1 MVVDLRRLA
10 LLLGIPAE
18 FLFEPFGHPINSRE
32 NVVRHMV
39 GKQKQGTG
47 EIPLPVDG
55 DETPGDS
62 VPTHR
67 RLRAELFLYGY
78 GISTKDHVPYRHA
91 AVPRIEVDDLVE
103 RRDGI
108 PERLQ
113 VAFSRDLLPP
123 ASPLEVVDDDV

>member
-1 MVVDLRRLA
+1 MVVDLCRLA
-10 LLLGIPAE
+10 LLLGIPAD

-32 NVVRHMV
+32 NVVRHIV
-39 GKQKQGTG
+39 GKQKQGTS
-47 EIPLPVDG
+47 EMSLPVDG

-62 VPTHR
+62 VPTRR

-78 GISTKDHVPYRHA
+78 GISTKDHVPHRH

-113 VAFSRDLLPP
+113 AAFSRDLLPP
-123 ASPLEVVDDDV
+123 ASPLEVVVDDV